1 MVIWPSCRNWDI
13 CIKYS
18 GWDSEKA
25 VIFLMVTL
33 DVYFFTLC
41 LFSLFLLGIH
51 VWWLA
56 VQQPFLQAWR
66 WSHTL
71 DVDDTGEKKKK
82 FSLWITWYGP
92 NQYSCHLSSMPV
104 ASYSSR
110 RHFPGGF
117 THLFYSDCLLGLLHS
132 CYCRTE
138 ILLFSVLNSLSG
150 LLLLLFRSL
159 WFDGANPPGSS

>member
-1 MVIWPSCRNWDI
+1 MYKILWLRFWESCYFSDGYFR
-13 CIKYS
+13 CIFFYS
-18 GWDSEKA
+18 LPFFFVSSWNTCVMISGTAAIFAGMKMKPHSGRGW
-25 VIFLMVTL
+25 
-33 DVYFFTLC
+33 Y
-41 LFSLFLLGIH
+41 
-51 VWWLA
+51 W
-56 VQQPFLQAWR
+56 
-66 WSHTL
+66 
-71 DVDDTGEKKKK
+71 EKKKK

-92 NQYSCHLSSMPV
+92 NQYSCHLSSMPI